1 MRQSVPTRVL
11 LQLCQAS
18 PETLAEVERLLARE
32 VLYDHQKAGTHSP
45 SIRAR
50 WPGASEPGAQGS
62 PAYAF
67 RWTGRDWEVVVAGAR
82 PCYLEDM
89 LGARYLNYLLHHPN
103 EPISAFDLE
112 VAVQPEKGE
121 ARSRNTI
128 QPQSDPRAR
137 REYGRAL
144 RRSLAELAE
153 ARAAGDQEEVA
164 RLDDEIAALESALKP
179 DRGAA
184 DAGERARNNVRK
196 AAAVVLEQLSKG
208 GLEERAFAEHLR
220 TQLSI
225 GIECLYSQPQGR
237 IWA

>member
-1 MRQSVPTRVL
+1 M
-11 LQLCQAS
+11 
-18 PETLAEVERLLARE
+18 
-32 VLYDHQKAGTHSP
+32 
-45 SIRAR
+45 
-50 WPGASEPGAQGS
+50 
-62 PAYAF
+62 
-67 RWTGRDWEVVVAGAR
+67 
-82 PCYLEDM
+82 
-89 LGARYLNYLLHHPN
+89 GARYLNYLVHHPN

-121 ARSRNTI
+121 ARSRNSI

-137 REYGRAL
+137 REYGQAL
-144 RRSLAELAE
+144 RRSQAERAE

-164 RLDDEIAALESALKP
+164 RLDDEIRALESALKP

-196 AAAVVLEQLSKG
+196 AVAVVLEQLSKG
-208 GLEERAFAEHLR
+208 GPEERAFAEHLR
-220 TQLSI
+220 TQLSF